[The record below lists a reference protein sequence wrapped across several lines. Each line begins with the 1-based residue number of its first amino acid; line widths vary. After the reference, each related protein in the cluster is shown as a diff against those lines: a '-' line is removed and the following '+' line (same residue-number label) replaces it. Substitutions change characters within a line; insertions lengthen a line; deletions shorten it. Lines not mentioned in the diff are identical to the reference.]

1 MEGERRQMNIYERF
15 GVKPVINVAGAMTRY
30 GGTIVGQQVLD
41 AMEEAAHYSVP
52 LDRLQAAA
60 SRVIAARTHAE
71 AGIVTCGAS
80 HALTLATAACIC
92 RWDVAKM
99 NRLPH
104 TEGMAHEVVIPMHHM
119 SGYDHAIQ
127 AAGARIIPAGVFNDT
142 PEPLTVRPVDRWE
155 LAACITEHTVAI
167 ACAPLPGSHPPL
179 EQIIEVAHAHELP
192 VIIDAAPRVPPMK
205 NLHLY
210 IDMGAD
216 LVAISGGKG
225 IRGPQA
231 SAILCGRR
239 ELIGSALLQML
250 DLAGER
256 FDDWN
261 PPAELIP
268 KEKLHGK
275 PLHGIGRSGKVTKEA
290 IIGLLTA
297 LESFTDEEFSAL
309 CATRRE
315 LLTGMLAH
323 VTGLAGV
330 HVGPDEDGDEYY
342 PMLKVVVDAPAAG
355 IDAMEV
361 ARRLKGG
368 EPAIY
373 FEESAVEQ
381 GILYIDSLNLQD
393 RDTAELVGR
402 RLRDACGR

>member
-1 MEGERRQMNIYERF
+1 MNIYERY

-30 GGTIVGQQVLD
+30 GGTITGQQVLD

-60 SRVIAARTHAE
+60 SRVIAAKTHAE

-92 RWDVAKM
+92 RWDVARM

-104 TEGMAHEVVIPMHHM
+104 TEGMPNEVVMPMHHM

-142 PEPLTVRPVDRWE
+142 PEPHSVRPVDRWE
-155 LAACITEHTVAI
+155 LETCITEHTVAI
-167 ACAPLPGSHPPL
+167 AYAPLPGSHPPL
-179 EQIIEVAHAHELP
+179 EEVVAVAHSHDLP
-192 VIIDAAPRVPPMK
+192 VIIDAAPGVPPMA
-205 NLHLY
+205 NLHRF

-239 ELIGSALLQML
+239 DLVGSALLQML

-268 KEKLHGK
+268 KEKLRGK

-309 CATRRE
+309 CAVRRE
-315 LLTGMLAH
+315 WMAALQGH
-323 VTGLAGV
+323 VTGLVGV
-330 HVGPDEDGDEYY
+330 QAGPDEDGEEYY
-342 PMLKVVVDAPAAG
+342 PILKVVVDAPAAG
-355 IDAMEV
+355 IDAMEL

-368 EPAIY
+368 EPAIC

-393 RDTAELVGR
+393 RDSAELVGR
-402 RLRDACGR
+402 RLRAALGR

>member
-1 MEGERRQMNIYERF
+1 MNIYEKY
-15 GVKPVINVAGAMTRY
+15 GVKPVVNVAGAMTRY
-30 GGTIVGQQVLD
+30 GGTIVGQHVLD

-52 LDRLQAAA
+52 LDYLQAAA
-60 SRVIAARTHAE
+60 SRAIAQRTHAE

-92 RWDVAKM
+92 GWDVARM

-104 TEGMAHEVVIPMHHM
+104 TDGMPNEVVMPLHQM
-119 SGYDHAIQ
+119 SGYDHAIL
-127 AAGARIIPAGVFNDT
+127 AAGASIIPVGVFNDT
-142 PEPLTVRPVDRWE
+142 PEPFTVRPTDRWE
-155 LAACITEHTVAI
+155 LESCITEYTAAI
-167 ACAPLPGSHPPL
+167 AYAPLPGSHPPL
-179 EQIIEVAHAHELP
+179 AQVIELAHRHGLP

-205 NLHLY
+205 NLHQY

-239 ELIGSALLQML
+239 DLIGSALLQML

-256 FDDWN
+256 FEDWN
-261 PPAELIP
+261 PPSDLIP
-268 KEKLHGK
+268 KEKLRGK

-290 IIGLLTA
+290 IIGLLA
-297 LESFTDEEFSAL
+297 AMEAFSEEEFTAL
-309 CATRRE
+309 CATRLEMVRSIE
-315 LLTGMLAH
+315 AHLTGI
-323 VTGLAGV
+323 AGV
-330 HVGPDEDGDEYY
+330 QARVCEDEEEYY
-342 PMLKVVVDAPAAG
+342 PMLEISVNPDVAECS
-355 IDAMEV
+355 AMEA
-361 ARRLKGG
+361 ARRLKRG

-381 GILYIDSLNLQD
+381 GILYVDSMNLQNEGI
-393 RDTAELVGR
+393 AELVGQ
-402 RLRDACGR
+402 RLQATLTCH

>member
-1 MEGERRQMNIYERF
+1 MNIYERY

-41 AMEEAAHYSVP
+41 AMEQAAHYSVP
-52 LDRLQAAA
+52 LDRLEAAA
-60 SRVIAARTHAE
+60 SRVIAAKTHAE

-92 RWDVAKM
+92 RWDVARM

-104 TEGMAHEVVIPMHHM
+104 TGGMPNEVVMPMHQM

-127 AAGARIIPAGVFNDT
+127 AAGARIVPAGVFNDT
-142 PEPLTVRPVDRWE
+142 PEPRTVRLVDRWE
-155 LAACITEHTVAI
+155 LETCITEHTAAV

-179 EQIIEVAHAHELP
+179 EQVIEVAHAHGLP
-192 VIIDAAPRVPPMK
+192 VIIDAAPGVPPMA
-205 NLHLY
+205 NLHRY

-239 ELIGSALLQML
+239 DLVGSALLQML

-268 KEKLHGK
+268 KEKLRGK

-309 CATRRE
+309 CAVRRE
-315 LLTGMLAH
+315 WMTALQAQ
-323 VTGLAGV
+323 VSGLACV
-330 HVGPDEDGDEYY
+330 EVGLDEDGEEYY
-342 PMLKVVVDAPAAG
+342 PMLKVVVDAATAG
-355 IDAMEV
+355 VDAMEV
-361 ARRLKGG
+361 GRRLKAG

-373 FEESAVEQ
+373 FEECDAEQ
-381 GILYIDSLNLQD
+381 DILYIDSLNLRD
-393 RDTAELVGR
+393 RDTAILVGQ
-402 RLRDACGR
+402 RLKAALGG

>member
-1 MEGERRQMNIYERF
+1 MNIYERY

-30 GGTIVGQQVLD
+30 GGTIVGQEVLD

-60 SRVIAARTHAE
+60 SRVIAAKTHAE

-92 RWDVAKM
+92 RWDVARM

-104 TEGMAHEVVIPMHHM
+104 TGGMPHEVVMPMHQM

-142 PEPLTVRPVDRWE
+142 PEPHSVRPVDRWE
-155 LAACITEHTVAI
+155 LETCITGHTVAV

-179 EQIIEVAHAHELP
+179 EQVIEVAHAHGLP
-192 VIIDAAPRVPPMK
+192 VIIDAAPGVPPMA
-205 NLHLY
+205 NLHRY
-210 IDMGAD
+210 VDMGAD

-231 SAILCGRR
+231 SALLCGRR
-239 ELIGSALLQML
+239 DLVGSALLQML

-256 FDDWN
+256 FDDWD
-261 PPAELIP
+261 PPAALIP
-268 KEKLHGK
+268 KEKLRGK

-297 LESFTDEEFSAL
+297 LESFTDEQFSAL
-309 CATRRE
+309 CAVRRE
-315 LLTGMLAH
+315 WMAALQSQVA
-323 VTGLAGV
+323 GLAGV
-330 HVGPDEDGDEYY
+330 EVGPDEDGEESY
-342 PMLKVVVDAPAAG
+342 PMLKVVVDAVVAG
-355 IDAMEV
+355 VDAMEV
-361 ARRLKGG
+361 GRRLKAG

-373 FEESAVEQ
+373 FEECDAERGV
-381 GILYIDSLNLQD
+381 LYIDSLNLQD
-393 RDTAELVGR
+393 RETALLVGQ
-402 RLRDACGR
+402 RLKAALGG